1 MIRRYSSRSDGAL
14 GASFLAPRLAGAAS
28 YDRLAGYFC
37 SSMLEVAGEALESLA
52 GKARIL
58 CNSGVSADDAKVAA
72 LAERGQK
79 VEWAEFKPEE
89 KYVSPESC
97 ARLLKLH
104 ALLSSG
110 KVEIRVLPDEVYGL
124 MHGKAGVIRRAD
136 GSATSFVGSMNETKS
151 AFALNYEIV
160 WEDDSADAVAWTQAE
175 FDRFW
180 NDTLV
185 VKLSDFVVKDLE
197 RLVKRR
203 VVQIDEWRKTAGDK
217 PEEAVATAIVEEP
230 VVRQES
236 GLWAHQQAFVLRAF
250 REHATKEGTRLVLAD
265 MVGLGKTLQLA
276 AVAKLVAMTDGKPV
290 LILSPKT
297 LLQQWQ
303 DEFLDK
309 LDCPTAVWTG
319 NNWRCKIDEET
330 FEQGPDDILACPRKI
345 GIVSQGLITRG
356 GDAAAKLLTRPGG
369 WALVIVDEAHRAR
382 RQNLQKDPD
391 TNKAQPNKLLRF
403 LWELSGRTHSIL
415 LATATPVQLNPIEA
429 YDLLTALSGPD
440 FTAQHVLGDAHSRW
454 NARPATS
461 LSWVSGDATPSG
473 GEDTPWQVMRNPM
486 PAPEI
491 HGTETEWTNGARDI
505 DKFRNHLRMHP
516 DVFIL
521 SQAEYDRYP
530 QQDKDL
536 LKRIWNI
543 DRFTAHQNPY
553 VRSIVRRTRDWLETT
568 VNPATGLPYLQRIE
582 VVLHGETPEEALP
595 LQGYFADAYRTA
607 EEFCKLL
614 SERATAGGFL
624 KTMLLKRIGSTML
637 AGETTARKMLAW
649 AEPGT
654 TVPEAESPDEEE
666 DDDDE
671 EEEVSTDVRDLTPA
685 ETDLLHRLVDLLEQ
699 NSDDDPKYRRIV
711 EILRDG
717 ADGEGGWAARGCI
730 LFSQYFDS
738 ARAVAERLSHD
749 FPGLAVGLYAGGAKS
764 GVFRDGV
771 FEPKAKDDLKTD
783 VKDGALTLLVGTDAA
798 SEGLNLQR
806 LGTLINIDLPWNP
819 TRLEQRK
826 GRIQRIGQISPK
838 VDIYNLR
845 YKGSVEDRV
854 HERLSDRLEEIRNI
868 FGQIPDTL
876 DDVWIHEALGEKEA
890 AEAAIR
896 KVPRKNPFA
905 ATYETGI
912 PPLDDWASCATVLDH
927 SEKQAILRQPW

>member
-1 MIRRYSSRSDGAL
+1 MIRRYSSRRDGAL
-14 GASFLAPRLAGAAS
+14 GASFLAQRLTGAAS

-37 SSMLEVAGEALESLA
+37 SSMLEVAGEAMESLA

-58 CNSGVSADDAKVAA
+58 CNSGVSAEDVKVAT
-72 LAERGQK
+72 LADNKQK
-79 VEWAEFKPEE
+79 VEWADFKPEE
-89 KYVSPESC
+89 KYSSPESC

-160 WEDDSADAVAWTQAE
+160 WEDDGADAVAWTQSE

-180 NDTLV
+180 NDPRAVPLAQ
-185 VKLSDFVVKDLE
+185 FIVKDLE
-197 RLVKRR
+197 RLGRRR
-203 VVQIDEWRKTAGDK
+203 VVPVEDWRKTAGGK
-217 PEEAVATAIVEEP
+217 PEEAVATAIAEEP
-230 VVRQES
+230 VVRREY
-236 GLWAHQQAFVLRAF
+236 GLWDHQKAFVLRAF
-250 REHATKEGTRLVLAD
+250 QEHASAEGARLVLAD

-290 LILSPKT
+290 LILCPKT

-303 DEFLDK
+303 DEFLEK
-309 LDCPTAVWTG
+309 LDCPTALWTG
-319 NNWRCKIDEET
+319 RNWRCKIDGET
-330 FEQGPDDILACPRKI
+330 FEEGPDDILACPRRI
-345 GIVSQGLITRG
+345 GIVSQGLVTRG
-356 GDAAAKLLTRPGG
+356 GDTAAKLLERSGG
-369 WALVIVDEAHRAR
+369 WSLVIVDEAHRAR

-391 TNKAQPNKLLRF
+391 TNRAQPNKLLRF
-403 LWELSGRTHSIL
+403 LWELSRRTHSIL
-415 LATATPVQLNPIEA
+415 LATATPVQLHPIEA
-429 YDLLTALSGPD
+429 YDLLTALSGPG
-440 FTAQHVLGDAHSRW
+440 FAAQHVLGDEHSRW
-454 NARPATS
+454 NARPATA
-461 LSWVSGDATPSG
+461 LSWVAGEASPSG

-491 HGTETEWTNGARDI
+491 HGTEAEWTNGAQDI
-505 DKFRNHLRMHP
+505 DRFRKHLRMRP
-516 DVFIL
+516 DAFVL

-530 QQDKDL
+530 QPEKDL
-536 LKRIWNI
+536 LRRIWAT
-543 DRFTAHQNPY
+543 DHFVAHQNPY

-568 VNPATGLPYLQRIE
+568 VNPVTGLPYLQRIE
-582 VVLHGETPEEALP
+582 VVLHGETPEESLP

-614 SERATAGGFL
+614 SSRATAGGFL

-637 AGETTARKMLAW
+637 AGEATARKMLAW
-649 AEPGT
+649 AEPEGAASAT
-654 TVPEAESPDEEE
+654 EPPDDDEE
-666 DDDDE
+666 DDDETD
-671 EEEVSTDVRDLTPA
+671 VSEDVRDLTSA
-685 ETDLLHRLVDLLEQ
+685 ETDLLRRLVALLEQ
-699 NSDDDPKYRRIV
+699 NRDEDPKYRRIV

-717 ADGEGGWAARGCI
+717 ADGEGGWASRGCI

-738 ARAVAERLSHD
+738 ARAVAERLSLD
-749 FPGLAVGLYAGGAKS
+749 FPGVAVGLYAGGAKS
-764 GVFRDGV
+764 GVFRGGV
-771 FEPKAKDDLKTD
+771 FAPQEKDKIKTD
-783 VKDGALTLLVGTDAA
+783 VKNGALTLLVGTDAA

-826 GRIQRIGQISPK
+826 GRIQRIGQVSPK

-845 YKGSVEDRV
+845 YRGSVEDRV

-896 KVPRKNPFA
+896 KLPRKNPFA
-905 ATYETGI
+905 AAYETGI
-912 PPLDDWASCATVLDH
+912 PPLDDWEACATVLDRAEMQ
-927 SEKQAILRQPW
+927 SILRQPW